1 MDNPEPLW
9 RRVFLNELVLAMV
22 AAVVILYVAFQ
33 LATDAPQVDDE
44 GRPLAPSSKPSSK
57 P

>member
-9 RRVFLNELVLAMV
+9 RRIFLNELVLAAV

-33 LATDAPQVDDE
+33 LATVEPKVDDE
-44 GRPLAPSSKPSSK
+44 GRSLTPASKPK